1 MSKLLCK
8 SLIISGLAALGIVS
22 GASVSHAGTAVLNL
36 NQNVA
41 LDCTFGSPTY
51 ANNSGNVAYSGGFS
65 SSVSWE
71 GSVSIACNH
80 GGNVQ
85 IAASSPTVSA
95 AVTAARSLTTY
106 TGEYLNI
113 GGANGTN
120 IWKNGNYLAQPSV
133 TLAPGT
139 IAYKAVLSTTPGANG
154 SGLANGAYSYS
165 FTLTATPN

>member
-1 MSKLLCK
+1 MQKLLRQA
-8 SLIISGLAALGIVS
+8 LVISGLAALGITS
-22 GASVSHAGTAVLNL
+22 SAGVSHAGTATLNL

-41 LDCTFGSPTY
+41 LDCTFNSPTY
-51 ANNSGNVAYSGGFS
+51 TNNSGNVAYTGGFAN
-65 SSVSWE
+65 SVTWE
-71 GSVSIACNH
+71 GSVDIACNH

-85 IAASSPTVSA
+85 INATSPTVSP

-106 TGEYLNI
+106 TGEYLSI

-139 IAYKAVLSTTPGANG
+139 IGYKVQLNTTPGVNG
-154 SGLANGAYSYS
+154 PGLANGAYSYS